1 MLTDTHPDAEAVQFE
16 LLRLMTTA
24 QKFELACL
32 LTDMA
37 IDQSRRAIERLNPGI
52 SQREVDFKFIE
63 LNYGTD
69 LAQKVRHYQKER
81 GDG

>member
-16 LLRLMTTA
+16 LLRRMTTA
-24 QKFELACL
+24 QKFEVTCA

-37 IDQSRRAIERLNPGI
+37 IDQSRRAIERAHPGI
-52 SQREVDFKFIE
+52 TRREVDLKFIE
-63 LNYGTD
+63 LSYGAD
-69 LAQKVRHYQKER
+69 LAEKVRLYLKER